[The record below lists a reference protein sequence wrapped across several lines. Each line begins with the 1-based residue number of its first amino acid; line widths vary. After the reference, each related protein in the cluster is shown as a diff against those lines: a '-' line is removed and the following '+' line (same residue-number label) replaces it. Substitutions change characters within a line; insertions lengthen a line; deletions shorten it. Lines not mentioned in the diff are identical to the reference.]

1 VIQADSRPPGRNG
14 LRMRLTL
21 LSTALLALIGALL
34 LALSYLVVGRVVAAL
49 PQFPAGTQVQI
60 GDQVMDAAQAA
71 AEIAAQG
78 RQTVLLVGL
87 IAFPLQLVAG
97 ALLSWVLI
105 GRTLRPL
112 STLTRTARALS
123 ESSLDQRIRLAGPR
137 DEVADLADTFDDMLD
152 RLQAAFDAE
161 RRFVA
166 NASHE
171 LRTPLAVIRT
181 EVEVTLADPAAD
193 AADLRRMGDVVLE
206 ATDRANRLLT
216 SLLLLA
222 RTQARGVAAAQPV
235 DLADAIGPAL
245 SAVDAELQER
255 RLRVSVQAEEA
266 VVSGD
271 PALLERLVGNLVEN
285 AARHNIAA
293 GWIEIRTGTDGGQ
306 GFVEVASSGPVI
318 EPGTIAELFE
328 PFRQG
333 RRARTGHRGTGLGL
347 SIVRAVVAAHGGSVT
362 ATPVIGGGLRVVVR
376 LGGEPQLPV

>member
-1 VIQADSRPPGRNG
+1 
-14 LRMRLTL
+14 MRLTL

-49 PQFPAGTQVQI
+49 PQFPAGTQVQV
-60 GDQVMDAAQAA
+60 GDQVMDASRAA

-78 RQTVLLVGL
+78 RQTVLFVGL
-87 IAFPLQLVAG
+87 IAFPLQVLAG

-123 ESSLDQRIRLAGPR
+123 ESSLDQRIGLTGPR
-137 DEVADLADTFDDMLD
+137 DEVADLADTFDEMLG

-181 EVEVTLADPAAD
+181 EVEVTMADPAAD
-193 AADLRRMGDVVLE
+193 VADLRRMGEVVLE

-222 RTQARGVAAAQPV
+222 RTQARGVSVHSRSIWPTWSDRRCTLSTPNGASGHCGLRGRA
-235 DLADAIGPAL
+235 PACP
-245 SAVDAELQER
+245 R
-255 RLRVSVQAEEA
+255 
-266 VVSGD
+266 D

-285 AARHNIAA
+285 AVRHNVPGVGSGFVPKPRRGRGSRGRVGWA
-293 GWIEIRTGTDGGQ
+293 GDRRRAWPSSSNRFGRAGSGRAPDNGGPGSGCPSSGRWWPRTGARSARCRCR
-306 GFVEVASSGPVI
+306 VEGC
-318 EPGTIAELFE
+318 G
-328 PFRQG
+328 
-333 RRARTGHRGTGLGL
+333 
-347 SIVRAVVAAHGGSVT
+347 
-362 ATPVIGGGLRVVVR
+362 
-376 LGGEPQLPV
+376 